1 MTTRS
6 EKFFA
11 YFFLTLFAVIALFP
25 IVGVVLLSL
34 NPRNAQVSG
43 LGVPSHIDFHTFVEA
58 WNIAH
63 LSEYLRASAI
73 VSFFVVIGSTAL
85 SILAGYAFGTMTFR
99 GQTWLFY
106 VLLSGM
112 ILPFEAVIVP
122 LYYDLRQFDLT
133 NTFASMILPQ
143 LGINLCFGT
152 FWMRAYFRSV
162 PKSMLEAAEVDGA
175 GSLRTLIRVA
185 LPPGRPAV
193 LTLTVL
199 LFMWSWNEFLLP
211 LVMVTDE
218 SKRTAPLGLAF
229 FAGQHSTD
237 RVGQAAAAVI
247 VAAPVILLFIAFQ
260 RSFIRG
266 MASGA
271 VKE

>member
-1 MTTRS
+1 MTSRAERVFAYCFLT
-6 EKFFA
+6 FFA
-11 YFFLTLFAVIALFP
+11 IIALFP
-25 IVGVVLLSL
+25 IVGVVLLAL
-34 NPRNAQVSG
+34 NPRDAQISG
-43 LGVPSHIDFHTFVEA
+43 FGLPEQVHPHTFVEA
-58 WNIAH
+58 WQVAH
-63 LSEYLRASAI
+63 LSAYLRSSVI
-73 VSFFVVIGSTAL
+73 VSACVVVGSTIL

-99 GQTWLFY
+99 GQSWLFY
-106 VLLSGM
+106 LLLSGM
-112 ILPFEAVIVP
+112 ILPFEAVVVP
-122 LYYDLRQFDLT
+122 LYYDLRQFGLT
-133 NTFASMILPQ
+133 NTYASMVLPQ
-143 LGINLCFGT
+143 IAINVCFGT

-162 PKSMLEAAEVDGA
+162 PRSMLEAAEVDGA
-175 GSLRTLIRVA
+175 SSLRTLLRVA
-185 LPPGRPAV
+185 LPPGKPAV

-229 FAGQHSTD
+229 FAGQHTTD

-247 VAAPVILLFIAFQ
+247 VAAPVIIMFIVFQ